1 MHVHMHLYYS
11 SSESQTVP
19 LDAEVDLPKQWVLKN
34 IKKALS
40 TQEAPPPHPHPLPPP
55 LVPLPHPLG
64 LRLCSVL
71 AKNKCLQEE
80 VTHSSYRSFTLQ
92 CEGVS
97 GRFFPEAKIWKEDRK
112 RMRLSDGGKGVDRW
126 WGDEWQTQKVGRR
139 HWRQTLPTCKD
150 SRFWDNGPGAILS
163 YMQRARIPVYTLPPR
178 IATPVCDLGCVFVGR
193 IRVWKLWKQFQEFPA
208 INYPQRKVLLSSL
221 VVQEWAHGD
230 RNTTMLPSV
239 SPGKGNLLLLS
250 HTLLRTYHSL
260 SWFRICVCVPLQSP
274 LSSWRAGSG
283 SFL

>member
-19 LDAEVDLPKQWVLKN
+19 SDAEVDLPKQWVLKN

-97 GRFFPEAKIWKEDRK
+97 GRFFPEAKFERRTGREWGSLMGVRGWTGDGEMNGRH
-112 RMRLSDGGKGVDRW
+112 RRWDGGTEDKLC
-126 WGDEWQTQKVGRR
+126 
-139 HWRQTLPTCKD
+139 LPVKTPGFGTMVLGQFWATC
-150 SRFWDNGPGAILS
+150 REPGFL
-163 YMQRARIPVYTLPPR
+163 YTPYHL
-178 IATPVCDLGCVFVGR
+178 
-193 IRVWKLWKQFQEFPA
+193 E
-208 INYPQRKVLLSSL
+208 
-221 VVQEWAHGD
+221 
-230 RNTTMLPSV
+230 
-239 SPGKGNLLLLS
+239 LLLLFV
-250 HTLLRTYHSL
+250 TLDVYL
-260 SWFRICVCVPLQSP
+260 W
-274 LSSWRAGSG
+274 GG
-283 SFL
+283 

>member
-11 SSESQTVP
+11 PSESQTVP
-19 LDAEVDLPKQWVLKN
+19 LDAQVDLPKQWVLKN

-112 RMRLSDGGKGVDRW
+112 RMRLSDGGMGVDRW
-126 WGDEWQTQKVGRR
+126 WVDEWQTRR
-139 HWRQTLPTCKD
+139 WDRGTEDKLCLPVKTPGFGTMVLGQFWATC
-150 SRFWDNGPGAILS
+150 REPGFL
-163 YMQRARIPVYTLPPR
+163 YTPYHL
-178 IATPVCDLGCVFVGR
+178 
-193 IRVWKLWKQFQEFPA
+193 E
-208 INYPQRKVLLSSL
+208 
-221 VVQEWAHGD
+221 
-230 RNTTMLPSV
+230 
-239 SPGKGNLLLLS
+239 LLLLFV
-250 HTLLRTYHSL
+250 TLDAYL
-260 SWFRICVCVPLQSP
+260 W
-274 LSSWRAGSG
+274 GG
-283 SFL
+283 